1 MGSYEPVCSD
11 FFVQISHT
19 RIAVFR
25 DFFFLFFKMTLLQHN
40 TTNAQHNNGTKMFSF
55 RFLNPRLVDTYPEDV
70 CFKGIGD
77 EPDVLCDDL
86 PPNQRRFLGWWYLS
100 PERHF
105 WEWIG
110 FTAAGMVIL
119 YYLGPKVSSKSFP
132 SPNTARHA
140 LMPRFWMKASTLL
153 FYPYVAYIKLSWPG
167 SYYPGR
173 WLLFVG
179 MPVGTIWILSL
190 AFCFATSSR
199 RSYWIRFW
207 LLEAWFSFL
216 PMLVNLV
223 PALFHGAIFSIR
235 EYAHG
240 RAPKSGH
247 DGDNATISYFLHSLY
262 LAVVPLYYIWICEL
276 SSQPRS
282 FNIREL
288 WSLVIDCT
296 LRQLVGT
303 AIVVLYYMSII
314 TPTGIVFGVN
324 VNFLLY
330 GYDQSSNFR
339 ICYVIRL
346 FYYSCAIRYCLQAAK
361 LANYTIRRRLRP
373 RIDAVKGRDLGKQQV

>member
-1 MGSYEPVCSD
+1 M
-11 FFVQISHT
+11 
-19 RIAVFR
+19 A
-25 DFFFLFFKMTLLQHN
+25 
-40 TTNAQHNNGTKMFSF
+40 SF

-77 EPDVLCDDL
+77 ESDVLCNDL

-105 WEWIG
+105 WEWIS
-110 FTAAGMVIL
+110 FSIAGVVIL
-119 YYLGPKVSSKSFP
+119 YFLGFKVSSKSVP
-132 SPNTARHA
+132 SPNAARHA
-140 LMPRFWMKASTLL
+140 LIPRFWMKVSTLL
-153 FYPYVAYIKLSWPG
+153 FYPHVAYTKLSWPG

-179 MPVGTIWILSL
+179 MPVGTLWILSV

-223 PALFHGAIFSIR
+223 PALFYGAIFSIR
-235 EYAHG
+235 EYVHG
-240 RAPKSGH
+240 KSPKSGH
-247 DGDNATISYFLHSLY
+247 DGDNASISYFLHGLY
-262 LAVVPLYYIWICEL
+262 LVVVPLYYVWIGEL
-276 SSQPRS
+276 STQPRS
-282 FNIREL
+282 FNIGAL

-303 AIVVLYYMSII
+303 AIVVLYYTSII

-324 VNFLLY
+324 VNFLLV
-330 GYDQSSNFR
+330 GYDAGHNFR
-339 ICYVIRL
+339 IYYVIRW
-346 FYYSCAIRYCLQAAK
+346 FYYSCAIRYCLQVVK
-361 LANYTIRRRLRP
+361 LTKCTIRRRLRSSS
-373 RIDAVKGRDLGKQQV
+373 DAVNSRDFRKQQV